1 MGYHMG
7 IVQLDGRLGIPIW
20 GGPGLPKMRHPR
32 QNKST
37 KGLAMW
43 YNTWYNRGMKT
54 IDYTAIDTFTLSQE
68 DVTNR
73 PLRDRLSY
81 ALHQTALAMQ
91 LKYSCSYGSGMSIAK
106 DSLSAMK
113 VAWI

>member
-1 MGYHMG
+1 MCLL
-7 IVQLDGRLGIPIW
+7 IV
-20 GGPGLPKMRHPR
+20 
-32 QNKST
+32 
-37 KGLAMW
+37 
-43 YNTWYNRGMKT
+43 YNTHMKRTNTRASKKTLAAQTKYSNKPLDKPLTIGYNTHMKT

-68 DVTNR
+68 DVMNR

-106 DSLSAMK
+106 DSLTSMK
-113 VAWI
+113 VVWI